1 MGVAVL
7 RFNGAGSA
15 MTAISAE
22 AVHGTANTAPS
33 PGLTA
38 PSSATPGHPN
48 SDLSSPGFVRLI
60 LWWAAG
66 VAWHIIQKPQCFI
79 DWGRC
84 SALGAATLATTAL
97 ATLTGGLVSYFFLF
111 GGVLP
116 LAIMAGLAWGG
127 LILTLDRVLL
137 CSILKQPDATPR
149 ELFRM
154 AAPRYFLAG
163 LIALAVGVPAELVV
177 FHSQLD
183 VQVAVDHQQEVGRQ
197 QARLQERFSDLA
209 TLEARRTQ
217 LNQEISAG
225 AAEASNTFDAA
236 ECEGAGTCGSGQAG
250 VGPLHDEKLSRF
262 QDLQHRADQ
271 IRAQNTPL
279 IRDLSMQ
286 IEKREHQKEQEL
298 ASFES
303 MTNGSDDLLTRLL
316 ALEHLKS
323 DPQRGGIVKAAEWII
338 RLLTLAL
345 EVLPVTTKLFTRGA
359 YDAALLAE
367 QDGAS
372 MHFDAERLC
381 AEARAAAKV
390 DRERALGRSA
400 VETANQLAQAAA
412 QDAVNSPGGRR
423 ARKAMAKEI
432 LERSAPLARNAAKE
446 AFEDAA
452 FGEDIKSTVRR
463 ARREAVERIVDTER
477 RKTETIAELDAALAD
492 ARDITKH

>member
-1 MGVAVL
+1 MDPTPDAMPSHIDAVSSPKSVPA
-7 RFNGAGSA
+7 AGTESGR
-15 MTAISAE
+15 TDAE
-22 AVHGTANTAPS
+22 RPN
-33 PGLTA
+33 PGLIR
-38 PSSATPGHPN
+38 
-48 SDLSSPGFVRLI
+48 FI

-66 VAWHIIQKPQCFI
+66 VAWHIIQMPRCFV

-84 SALGAATLATTAL
+84 SALGAATLATAAL

-111 GGVLP
+111 GGALP
-116 LAIMAGLAWGG
+116 LAIIAGLSWGG

-183 VQVAVDHQQEVGRQ
+183 VQAAVDHQQEVGRQ

-217 LNQEISAG
+217 LTQEISAG
-225 AAEASNTFDAA
+225 AAEAANTFDAA

-367 QDGAS
+367 QEGAS

-400 VETANQLAQAAA
+400 IETASQLAQSAA

-423 ARKAMAKEI
+423 ARRAMAKEI

-452 FGEDIKSTVRR
+452 FGDDIKSTVRR
-463 ARREAVERIVDTER
+463 ARREAVERIVETEK
-477 RKTETIAELDAALAD
+477 RKAETIAELDAALAD
-492 ARDITKH
+492 VRDTTKH